1 MTTEPISE
9 PSPALLVGLLA
20 EPDRLATFAAVVLG
34 AGDPAEVA
42 ERTALP
48 VRAVVAA
55 LRRLESGGLVE
66 TVQGRAVAVPGAFK
80 EAVRSQP
87 SAADGP
93 TGELDPDRATAAVLR
108 SFLRDG
114 RISQLPAARGKRRL
128 LLEHVV
134 TVFEPGV
141 RYTEREVNAL
151 LRAWHDDYAAL
162 RRYLVDEVL
171 LTRRD
176 GVYWRSG
183 GPVDLD
189 PGPATTDPDGTQGS

>member
-1 MTTEPISE
+1 MATEPGSD
-9 PSPALLVGLLA
+9 PSPDPSPDLLVGLLA

-42 ERTALP
+42 ERTGLP
-48 VRAVVAA
+48 ARTVVAA

-66 TVQGRAVAVPGAFK
+66 TVNGRAVAVVGAFK
-80 EAVRSQP
+80 AAVRSHP
-87 SAADGP
+87 PASGGTP
-93 TGELDPDRATAAVLR
+93 VELDPDRATAAVLR

-114 RISQLPAARGKRRL
+114 RISQMPAARGKRRL
-128 LLEHVV
+128 LLEHVA

-141 RYTEREVNAL
+141 RYSEREVNAL

-171 LTRRD
+171 LTRRE

-189 PGPATTDPDGTQGS
+189 LDT

>member
-1 MTTEPISE
+1 MSE
-9 PSPALLVGLLA
+9 ATPEMLIGLLA

-34 AGDPAEVA
+34 ADSPAEVA
-42 ERTALP
+42 ERTGLP
-48 VRAVVAA
+48 TRTVVAA

-66 TVQGRAVAVPGAFK
+66 TVDGRTVARVDAFK
-80 EAVRSQP
+80 EAVRAHP
-87 SAADGP
+87 PNPGDGG
-93 TGELDPDRATAAVLR
+93 TDLDPDRATSAVLR
-108 SFLRDG
+108 TFVRDG

-128 LLEHVV
+128 LLEHIV

-141 RYTEREVNAL
+141 RYPEREVNAL

-171 LTRRD
+171 LTRQD

-189 PGPATTDPDGTQGS
+189 PAGN

>member
-1 MTTEPISE
+1 MATEPISDA
-9 PSPALLVGLLA
+9 SPEMLIGLLA
-20 EPDRLATFAAVVLG
+20 EPDRLAAFAAVVLG
-34 AGDPAEVA
+34 AGEVAEVA
-42 ERTALP
+42 ERTGLP
-48 VRAVVAA
+48 ARTVHAA

-66 TVQGRAVAVPGAFK
+66 TVDGRAVALVGAFK
-80 EAVRSQP
+80 EAVRAHP
-87 SAADGP
+87 PASAEPDA
-93 TGELDPDRATAAVLR
+93 ELDPDRATATVLR
-108 SFLRDG
+108 AFLRDG
-114 RISQLPAARGKRRL
+114 RISQMPAAHGKRRL

-134 TVFEPGV
+134 TTFEPGV
-141 RYTEREVNAL
+141 RYSEREVNAL

-189 PGPATTDPDGTQGS
+189 PGPTASDPDGMPG